1 MYLTQRHRAL
11 GSGSD
16 PTACHFAKKETLEGS
31 PFALLTPHMMGNPKK
46 YREECSMEML
56 LVTSPEKWIG
66 CGSCELACSLSHNG
80 ECRPAISRVNVFRF
94 DKGNNV
100 PMMCFQCEEAAC
112 MAVCK
117 TKALFRDEETGVVKV
132 DEEKCIGCRMCVMA
146 CPFGNIAF
154 DRVAKVAIKCN
165 HCDGEPLC
173 VEFCPTAAIEY
184 LPADTATLNRKKAF
198 SAKMKQALE
207 EVK

>member
-1 MYLTQRHRAL
+1 
-11 GSGSD
+11 
-16 PTACHFAKKETLEGS
+16 
-31 PFALLTPHMMGNPKK
+31 MGNPKK

-56 LVTSPEKWIG
+56 LVTSPEKCIG

>member
-1 MYLTQRHRAL
+1 
-11 GSGSD
+11 
-16 PTACHFAKKETLEGS
+16 
-31 PFALLTPHMMGNPKK
+31 
-46 YREECSMEML
+46 
-56 LVTSPEKWIG
+56 
-66 CGSCELACSLSHNG
+66 
-80 ECRPAISRVNVFRF
+80 
-94 DKGNNV
+94 
-100 PMMCFQCEEAAC
+100 MMCFQCEEAAC

-117 TKALFRDEETGVVKV
+117 TKALVRDEETGVVKV
-132 DEEKCIGCRMCVMA
+132 EEDKCIGCRMCVMA

-173 VEFCPTAAIEY
+173 AEFCPTAAIEY
-184 LPADTATLNRKKAF
+184 VPADTATLNRKKAF